1 VISSDPDGAAPRW
14 RPAWKRVQ
22 EWRTAGGFVARIR
35 VLDDH
40 LVNRIAAGEVIE
52 RPASIVKELVE
63 NSLDAG
69 AGRIEVRV
77 EDGGRR
83 RIVVSDDGHGMERD
97 DALLALER
105 HATSKLR
112 AFEDLDAIATLGF
125 RGEALPSIAAI
136 SRFVLRSAARDGYA
150 TEVEVRA
157 GRIGAVREQA
167 GPRGTTVEV
176 GGIFFNVPARRKFL
190 KAAATELA
198 HVVRTVSH
206 YALAHPSI
214 GFLLDHDGRKLIDAP
229 KAGDRSERIA
239 QIHGSEFARK
249 LMPFANE
256 HDGIRVSGFAGR
268 PVDAGTRRDAQHVFV
283 NGRLVQDRV
292 LGHAIAAAFGNTVA
306 RGLYPAVIVFV
317 ELDPSRVDVNVHP
330 QKTEVRFERSSSVH
344 EAVKMAVASALSHET
359 AVPSLA
365 ELRGPVGADDA
376 RALVAAAL
384 TRYADVAEPAGSSYR
399 TRDDAPA
406 RSLLDDESP
415 AVDPGRRAVPLAQYK
430 DSYIVAKDRDGLL
443 IVDQHVAH
451 ERVLF
456 ERYLAEAERGE
467 VHVQRLLFPRT
478 LELPADEVVV
488 LESEAGEFARLGF
501 ILEPFG
507 GNAVKLD
514 GVPAFAKDV
523 PPDRLVRE
531 LLGEA
536 ARTRSAASGV
546 ADLRRRLVTSAS
558 CQAAI
563 KVNYPLTHEGMQ
575 RLLDDLFL
583 TENPTTCPHGRP
595 IIFRLPLEEIE
606 RAFRRR

>member
-1 VISSDPDGAAPRW
+1 VG
-14 RPAWKRVQ
+14 
-22 EWRTAGGFVARIR
+22 RIR

-40 LVNRIAAGEVIE
+40 LVNRIAAGEVVE

-69 AGRIEVRV
+69 ASAIEVRI

-83 RIVVSDDGHGMERD
+83 RIVVADDGDGMERD

-112 AFEDLDAIATLGF
+112 TFEDLDAIATLGF

-136 SRFVLRSAARDGYA
+136 SRFLLKTAARDGYA
-150 TEVEVRA
+150 TEIEVR
-157 GRIGAVREQA
+157 GGQIMAVREA
-167 GPRGTTVEV
+167 PGARGTTVEV

-190 KAAATELA
+190 RTGATELA
-198 HVVRTVSH
+198 HVLRLISH
-206 YALAHPSI
+206 YALAHPSVR
-214 GFLLDHDGRKLIDAP
+214 FLLDHDGRKLLDAP
-229 KAGDRSERIA
+229 RASGRTDRIA
-239 QIHGSEFARK
+239 QVHGREFASK
-249 LMPFANE
+249 MLPFE
-256 HDGIRVSGFAGR
+256 GESGGIRVSGFAGR
-268 PVDAGTRRDAQHVFV
+268 PVDASARRDAQHVFV
-283 NGRLVQDRV
+283 NGRLVNDRV
-292 LGHAIAAAFGNTVA
+292 LSHAISAAFGNTVA

-317 ELDPSRVDVNVHP
+317 EIDPERVDVNVHP
-330 QKTEVRFERSSSVH
+330 QKTEVRFERSSEVH
-344 EAVKMAVASALSHET
+344 DAVRAGIASALASEL

-365 ELRGPVGADDA
+365 DLTQPPPSRTPSASI
-376 RALVAAAL
+376 AAAL
-384 TRYADVAEPAGSSYR
+384 SRYAAVAERPELPYVPPA
-399 TRDDAPA
+399 AAA

-415 AVDPGRRAVPLAQYK
+415 AAEPGRRAVPLAQYK
-430 DSYIVAKDRDGLL
+430 DSYIVAKDKDGLL

-456 ERYLAEAERGE
+456 ERYLAEAERGD

-478 LELPADEVVV
+478 LELAADEALVYA
-488 LESEAGEFARLGF
+488 SEAGEFARLGF
-501 ILEPFG
+501 VLEPFG

-514 GVPAFAKDV
+514 GVPAFAEDV

-536 ARTRSAASGV
+536 ARTKTAASDV
-546 ADLRRRLVTSAS
+546 PELRRRLVTSAA

-583 TENPTTCPHGRP
+583 TANPTTCPHGRP
-595 IIFRLPLEEIE
+595 IIFRLPLDEIE

>member
-1 VISSDPDGAAPRW
+1 MG
-14 RPAWKRVQ
+14 
-22 EWRTAGGFVARIR
+22 RIR

-83 RIVVSDDGHGMERD
+83 RIVVADDGHGMERD

-136 SRFVLRSAARDGYA
+136 SRFVLKSAARDGYA

-157 GRIGAVREQA
+157 GQIGAVRELS
-167 GPRGTTVEV
+167 GPRGTTIEV

-190 KAAATELA
+190 RAAATELA
-198 HVVRTVSH
+198 HIVRVVSH

-229 KAGDRSERIA
+229 RSADRSERIA
-239 QIHGSEFARK
+239 QIHGGEFARK
-249 LMPFANE
+249 LMPFSNE
-256 HDGIRVSGFAGR
+256 HAGIRVSGFAGR
-268 PVDAGTRRDAQHVFV
+268 PVDATTRRDAQHVFV

-292 LGHAIAAAFGNTVA
+292 LSHAIAAAFGNTVA
-306 RGLYPAVIVFV
+306 RGLYPAVIAFV

-344 EAVKMAVASALSHET
+344 EAVQLAVASALAHET
-359 AVPSLA
+359 AIPTLA
-365 ELRGPVGADDA
+365 ELRAPVQADEA
-376 RALVAAAL
+376 RGLVAAAL
-384 TRYADVAEPAGSSYR
+384 TRYADGVEAPVRAYQV
-399 TRDDAPA
+399 RDDAPA
-406 RSLLDDESP
+406 RSLLDEESP

-430 DSYIVAKDRDGLL
+430 DSYIVAKDKDGLL

-478 LELPADEVVV
+478 LELPTDEVVV

-501 ILEPFG
+501 VLEPFG

-523 PPDRLVRE
+523 PPDLLVRE

-536 ARTRSAASGV
+536 ARTRSAALGV
-546 ADLRRRLVTSAS
+546 ADLRRRLVTSAA